1 MTGSHVQC
9 IAQNSLLLPLVGRG
23 RVSVLLRPR
32 SRWGRLSIVGLVGR
46 YPANHLMLRERIAL
60 RGSPLGLP
68 PRSHGEA
75 LTGPWGVPVLPCPP
89 LREGQKDGKAP
100 DAPARGDRPPLGTGG
115 WGAVRGHV
123 VPTSGACLHPP
134 VHIAHSDRRPQGG
147 GGTLGSVRAASSHVL
162 LARVPWSAPIE
173 GFRATSRR
181 TRGVHDD
188 GARTWAPRRGP
199 PRGPT
204 AGATIDP
211 RRRHRVLPVGVDGP
225 RADRP
230 AHGPD
235 AATPRDHARRYR
247 YSPGANHSTCMY

>member
-1 MTGSHVQC
+1 MTGSHSSC
-9 IAQNSLLLPLVGRG
+9 IAQDSLLLPLVGRG

-32 SRWGRLSIVGLVGR
+32 SRWGRLSIIGLVGR

-60 RGSPLGLP
+60 RGSLLGLP

-75 LTGPWGVPVLPCPP
+75 LTGPPTDPP
-89 LREGQKDGKAP
+89 PALAGGREAP
-100 DAPARGDRPPLGTGG
+100 DAPARRDRPPLGTRG

-134 VHIAHSDRRPQGG
+134 VHIAHSDRRPQGS

-181 TRGVHDD
+181 TRGVHDG
-188 GARTWAPRRGP
+188 GARTWALRRGP